1 VTNRTTERQPSLGAR
16 VLAEWRAEPT
26 LPPRPEFP
34 LAALPEPAIRLC
46 EETAHSMS
54 VPIDMV
60 GVACLGAMTA
70 CTSGRFV
77 VQIDPDWT
85 VGTSAY
91 FVVLWR
97 SGGKKS
103 PTMKLVY
110 QPLRD
115 VQAELHEWWSVQ
127 NRDARGPSPRVLLR
141 GNATGE
147 GLGLRWAETGGK
159 AHIADSE
166 GAWWSILAG
175 RYSKNPTWD
184 ELLSGWDGDVYEV
197 TRAGRPS
204 FVVEEAWLSLC
215 TLVQPA
221 AMADLVGQRRADDLG
236 LLARLLT
243 AAPADVPIDVHAAPV
258 STMTLG
264 RWGSWL
270 SMCARTFWGRQH
282 AARIRMLPDARALL
296 REVQQQYV
304 DAAGKDGPLHA
315 WPAWAS
321 KAAGHVVSL
330 AGILSRCNRV
340 HGTGYEQPLTAV
352 EVADGASLMEYFARM
367 LPHSF
372 VPPDGPAQEA
382 AKRLSGWIG
391 RQKGEW
397 TRQMAW
403 QPHREGRERF
413 DIAADLQ
420 PALDWLVDVGAIE
433 VSGQSAAT
441 GDRKADVKWQR
452 YRVVRKDRLP

>member
-1 VTNRTTERQPSLGAR
+1 MTNRTTERQPSLGAR
-16 VLAEWRAEPT
+16 VLAEWRAEPA

-70 CTSGRFV
+70 CTSGRFR

-85 VGTSAY
+85 VGTSCY
-91 FVVLWR
+91 LVVLWR

-115 VQAELHEWWSVQ
+115 LQAEMHDAWSVQ
-127 NRDARGPSPRVLLR
+127 DRDARGPSPRVLLR

-221 AMADLVGQRRADDLG
+221 AMSDLVAQPRADDLG
-236 LLARLLT
+236 LLARLLA
-243 AAPADVPIDVHAAPV
+243 AAPAEVPVDVRAPSV
-258 STMTLG
+258 STRTLG

-270 SMCARTFWGRQH
+270 STCAQSFWGRRH
-282 AARIRMLPDARALL
+282 AGTIRMTPAARELL
-296 REVQQQYV
+296 HLVQQEYV
-304 DAAGKDGPLHA
+304 DASQPDGPLA
-315 WPAWAS
+315 RWPAWAS

-330 AGILSRCNRV
+330 AGILSRCELASS
-340 HGTGYEQPLTAV
+340 GSDALLS
-352 EVADGASLMEYFARM
+352 EVDIADGAALVEYFAGM
-367 LPHSF
+367 LPF
-372 VPPDGPAQEA
+372 VFEPGAGAPERDARKIAP
-382 AKRLSGWIG
+382 WIG
-391 RQKGEW
+391 RQSSEW
-397 TRQMAW
+397 DRRTIFRAHQ
-403 QPHREGRERF
+403 HGRDRF
-413 DIAADLQ
+413 DTAEAMQ
-420 PALDWLVDVGAIE
+420 PAIDWLLDVGAIE
-433 VSGQSAAT
+433 VSGQTAA
-441 GDRKADVKWQR
+441 GASPRDGERWQV
-452 YRVVRKDRLP
+452 YRLVDAEQLP